1 MQQTEKYKLNLI
13 ESSDPFLPE
22 GLNANTQKVE
32 DVLAAREALSDEKL
46 AEMDS
51 RVTVLEGHKLAFG
64 TYKGEVYAHVTQA
77 QTIHVGF
84 DPAAVFLQGG
94 NTSLFLAWREMDYSS
109 PYSTFSFVKGGFEV
123 RSIANSASLNAKD
136 STYIYLALA

>member
-46 AEMDS
+46 AEMDG
-51 RVTVLEGHKLAFG
+51 RVTVLEGHKLAYG
-64 TYKGEVYAHVTQA
+64 IYKGNGQKSGETQ
-77 QTIHVGF
+77 IIKLGF
-84 DPAAVFLQGG
+84 TPAVVWVSSISFLF
-94 NTSLFLAWREMDYSS
+94 TAMSADRESHTLSIVD
-109 PYSTFSFVKGGFEV
+109 GGFKV
-123 RSIANSASLNAKD
+123 TFQPNSNSINTANS
-136 STYIYLALA
+136 TYAYAAIL